1 MEAQHR
7 AAVPEEAVLVAVMAA
22 DLAAGL
28 GLAVV
33 LAVALVVV
41 LVAAVVAAAV
51 LAVDPKV
58 LIRLVPHESRDPACF
73 SASRS

>member
-7 AAVPEEAVLVAVMAA
+7 TVVPEEAVLVLAAADLAV

-28 GLAVV
+28 A
-33 LAVALVVV
+33 
-41 LVAAVVAAAV
+41 VAAVAAVAAV
-51 LAVDPKV
+51 LAVDPTV